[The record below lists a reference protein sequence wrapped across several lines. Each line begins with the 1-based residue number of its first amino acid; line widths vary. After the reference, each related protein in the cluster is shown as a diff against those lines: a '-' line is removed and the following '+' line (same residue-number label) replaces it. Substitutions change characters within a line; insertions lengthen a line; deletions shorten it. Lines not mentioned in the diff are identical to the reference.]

1 MAKITANDIIKLKR
15 EGTPIVCLT
24 AYDFPTAATVEE
36 AGVDLILVGD
46 SLGMV
51 VQGHDNTLD
60 VTVEEVVYHLSMVRR
75 AVTRPLLVGDM
86 PFMSFQESDEK
97 TMANVGRM
105 VKEGGAEA
113 VKVEGAQPETV
124 ARIRKIVGAG
134 VPVMGHVGYTPQSVH
149 YFGRRVVRGKD
160 AAEARVLLERA
171 LTLQEAGCFSIVLE
185 MVPRQLAGLISRA
198 LRIPT
203 IGIGSGAE
211 CDGQILVLHDLV
223 GFYRG
228 YSPKFVRKLADV
240 TAAMRNAV
248 EEYGELVRSRRYP
261 ADGESVALAEEVWAE
276 VSELEKRSEN

>member
-1 MAKITANDIIKLKR
+1 M
-15 EGTPIVCLT
+15 
-24 AYDFPTAATVEE
+24 
-36 AGVDLILVGD
+36 
-46 SLGMV
+46 
-51 VQGHDNTLD
+51 
-60 VTVEEVVYHLSMVRR
+60 
-75 AVTRPLLVGDM
+75 LVGDM

-240 TAAMRNAV
+240 TTAMRSAV
-248 EEYGELVRSRRYP
+248 AEYGELVRSRRYP
-261 ADGESVALAEEVWAE
+261 SEEESVSLAEEAWAE
-276 VSELEKRSEN
+276 VSELEKRSGN